1 VLRKYAN
8 RILDNSLAL
17 YAGFAGLVVLMVAV
31 FIFVNRQT
39 QGYDNVRRFISE
51 RQLLYRIYIDLLGAE
66 TGQRGY
72 LVTGSRDYLTPYNLA
87 IDRLDGDFKAL
98 SDVADGTPGE
108 QDKLAAMRGLA
119 DQKIAELR
127 STLDLSDA
135 GRRDEA
141 LALVNGGVGKAVM
154 ETFRT
159 RIDEL
164 VLLQQQRID
173 SLFGL
178 LARQGNLLRL
188 GTLTAVLLA
197 VAVGSLSVRRLRR
210 QLARITSA
218 RDSLNV
224 ANAALVTEAE
234 QRSLL
239 AEQLRQSQKMEGVG
253 QLAGGLAHDFN
264 NMLMVIRGNIDLA
277 RRGFKKGAANPER
290 HLDAATEGV
299 ERASSLTRRLL
310 AFSRQQPLAPRPI
323 DPNKMVSSMAE
334 LLRRTLGEA
343 VQLET
348 VLAGGLWRAH
358 ADATE
363 LESAILNL
371 ALNARDAMQTGGKL
385 TIETSNAFLD
395 DDYAARQIGVPV
407 GQYVLIAITDTG
419 SGMPRDV
426 IEHAFDPFFTTKP
439 PGQGTGLGLSQVYGF
454 VRQSGGHVKIY
465 SELGHGTTV
474 KVYLPRYYGEAE
486 TQNPMPRSADSAP
499 VRRHET
505 ILFVEDDERVRR
517 LTAETLAELGYRVL
531 QADGAAEA
539 LRQLDSHAEVD
550 LLFTDIVMPET
561 DGRKLAD
568 EACKRRP
575 SLKVLFTTGYTRNAI
590 VHGGVLDPGVNLIV
604 KPYSIE
610 MLGRK
615 LREVLDLEAKRSIQ
629 S

>member
-17 YAGFAGLVVLMVAV
+17 YGGFAGLVVLMVAV
-31 FIFVNRQT
+31 FIFVNRQA
-39 QGYDNVRRFISE
+39 QDYDNVRRFISE

-72 LVTGSRDYLTPYNLA
+72 LVTGSSDYLTPYNLA

-108 QDKLAAMRGLA
+108 QDKLAVMRGLA
-119 DQKIAELR
+119 DRKIAELR

-154 ETFRT
+154 ETFRN
-159 RIDEL
+159 RVDEL

-178 LARQGNLLRL
+178 LARQGKLLRL

-197 VAVGSLSVRRLRR
+197 VAVGSLTVRRLRR

-277 RRGFKKGAANPER
+277 RRGLTKGGNPER
-290 HLDAATEGV
+290 NLEAATEGV

-426 IEHAFDPFFTTKP
+426 VEHAFDPFFTTKP

-474 KVYLPRYYGEAE
+474 KIYLPRYYGEADI
-486 TQNPMPRSADSAP
+486 QIPAPRSADSAP

-615 LREVLDLEAKRSIQ
+615 LREILDLEAKRGPQ